1 MCEIAEDGVVEYWV
15 YPDGYDSLTPHQ
27 ALTLKTQYEEFIAK
41 LVPQTFLWNGAPF
54 ALKCTEGAP
63 GILHGKQFFGDDMQ
77 DEWFVVHLLFSLS
90 RAHPNLT
97 IRITDSDGE
106 FLLIESYDHLPDWLT
121 PETSTNR
128 VFVRNGS
135 LCILSIP
142 QSPADLGVLPLECPA
157 TPEAGLA
164 ALLRASPA
172 STAAPP
178 AVQEAIAARLAG
190 FPGAL
195 GERRQRARAILPR
208 AAAHAL
214 RRFPGLAPHAANAF
228 RGQDPDERIERVGEE
243 DSELGRGGS
252 VELLV
257 ELTRFT
263 YAELM
268 YTEQREDE
276 NEIGRDG
283 PLMFEMSLGRMLTAG
298 LECIW
303 RKGKRMG
310 EKSEKKSED
319 EMICKDCVDIERALE
334 EMRRGDVPRFARVDL
349 RDVDSDDWM
358 DVDPDEFD
366 ELLKSKTKKDLIDD
380 VNKFMMGS
388 SEFDGVKGG
397 FDSDDDDDDESEE
410 EDDYEEG
417 DDGELNFDP
426 DKMLGLIRS
435 ALMGNNDGNEGV
447 DEEERRFQEELERE
461 IKNSTLGEMYGDGG
475 DGNDEESDDVAAQCL
490 LKSLAEPGNPLSSLL
505 YMNSHKHTQK

>member
-1 MCEIAEDGVVEYWV
+1 MNEIGEDGVVEYWL
-15 YPDGYDSLTPHQ
+15 YPDGWDSLTLPQ
-27 ALTLKTQYEEFIAK
+27 ALALKAQYEEFVAE

-54 ALKCTEGAP
+54 ALGCTEGAP
-63 GILHGKQFFGDDMQ
+63 GVLHGRQFFGDDMQ
-77 DEWFVVHLLFSLS
+77 DEWFVVHLLFALS
-90 RAHPNLT
+90 RAHPDLT
-97 IRITDSDGE
+97 IRITDPDGE
-106 FLLIESYDHLPDWLT
+106 FLLIESSDHLPDWLT
-121 PETSTNR
+121 PETSPNR

-135 LCILSIP
+135 LRILSIP

-164 ALLRASPA
+164 ALLRAPPA

-178 AVQEAIAARLAG
+178 AAQAAIAARLAG
-190 FPGAL
+190 FPGEL
-195 GERRQRARAILPR
+195 GERRQRARAVLPR
-208 AAAHAL
+208 AAAHVL

-228 RGQDPDERIERVGEE
+228 RGQDPDERIERVEEDKE
-243 DSELGRGGS
+243 DSELGRGGN

-257 ELTRFT
+257 GLTRFT

-276 NEIGRDG
+276 KDDLLLYER
-283 PLMFEMSLGRMLTAG
+283 SLGRMLTAG
-298 LECIW
+298 LECI
-303 RKGKRMG
+303 RRNGRRLGKEKG
-310 EKSEKKSED
+310 EEKKSED
-319 EMICKDCVDIERALE
+319 EMIRRDCEDIEKALE
-334 EMRRGDVPRFARVDL
+334 EVRRGEVPRFARVDL
-349 RDVDSDDWM
+349 RDVDSDEWM

-397 FDSDDDDDDESEE
+397 FDDDDDESEE
-410 EDDYEEG
+410 DEEDEEEE
-417 DDGELNFDP
+417 DGEDEGGLNFDP

-435 ALMGNNDGNEGV
+435 ALMGNNED
-447 DEEERRFQEELERE
+447 DEDERKFQEDLERE

-475 DGNDEESDDVAAQCL
+475 DGDDEESEDVAAQCL

-505 YMNSHKHTQK
+505 YMNSYKFAQK